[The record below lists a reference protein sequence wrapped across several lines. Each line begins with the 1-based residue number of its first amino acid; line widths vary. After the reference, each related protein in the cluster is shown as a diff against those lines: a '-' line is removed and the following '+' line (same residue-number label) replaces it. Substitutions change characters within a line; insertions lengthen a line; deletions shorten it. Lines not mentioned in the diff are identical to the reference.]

1 MENRIYIADLNA
13 YNSGYL
19 KGDWI
24 ELPTTVEEIE
34 EVIKRHTNNGQT
46 DFAIHDYEL
55 PFRIG
60 EYDDPFK
67 INELIELIE
76 ENSLNEIVIN
86 HLETFH
92 SVDFLNDDVYDIK
105 QKLDIVYS
113 LNAKN
118 DKDFAE
124 EYYIEVYGFEET
136 RDMPYGLYVDWER
149 VYNDLEH
156 SLNITQD
163 DVNDIYYYSFMG

>member
-13 YNSGYL
+13 YNNGYL
-19 KGDWI
+19 KGEWI
-24 ELPTTVEEIE
+24 ELPTDKEEIE

-55 PFRIG
+55 PFSIG

-76 ENSLNEIVIN
+76 EKDLNETIIN
-86 HLETFH
+86 HLEIFH
-92 SVDFLNDDVYDIK
+92 SVDLLKDDVYDIK
-105 QKLDIVYS
+105 QKLSEIYS
-113 LNAKN
+113 LNAIN

-124 EYYIEVYGFEET
+124 EYYIEVHGFEET

-156 SLNITQD
+156 SLNISQD
-163 DVNDIYYYSFMG
+163 DSNNIYYYSFM